1 MGLLTGLFQ
10 NEYPYTD
17 FHELNLSWVIV
28 QVKKLLDAVK
38 QIDGWI
44 EQHEKDYEEL
54 KELYD
59 RLVAGDFPDEVVNA
73 FKSWMEHN
81 ALDLV
86 GELVKMVIFNITDD
100 GYFVAYIPE
109 SWDDIIF
116 NTTGLDITLVGY
128 DYGRLVLSYNI

>member
-1 MGLLTGLFQ
+1 MFW

-17 FHELNLSWVIV
+17 FHELNLSWTLQTIRS
-28 QVKKLLDAVK
+28 LMDAVK

-44 EQHEKDYEEL
+44 ENHQKEYEQL
-54 KELYD
+54 KKLYD
-59 RLVAGDFPDEVVNA
+59 QIVSGNFPDSIKEA
-73 FKSWMEHN
+73 FTEWMKLN

-109 SWDDIIF
+109 SWGDIIF
-116 NTTGLDITLVGY
+116 STSGLDDFIPGIE
-128 DYGRLVLSYNI
+128 YGRLILSYDV